1 MPVVNYKAQAEL
13 FPSRRRYSYSARGP
27 VGHKRFTS
35 AARAIK
41 YAIEELPRELL
52 LGTYLEVDEDRFD
65 GEGIRRLY
73 ESDAYPLK
81 REPEANVGKQTS
93 LRERASKFRI

>member
-13 FPSRRRYSYSARGP
+13 FPSRRRCFARGP
-27 VGHKRFTS
+27 VGYKRFTS

-41 YAIEELPRELL
+41 YAMEELPRELL

-73 ESDAYPLK
+73 ESEAYPLK
-81 REPEANVGKQTS
+81 REPEEASGGKQTS
-93 LRERASKFRI
+93 LRAPVSKFRV

>member
-13 FPSRRRYSYSARGP
+13 FPSRRRCFARGP
-27 VGHKRFTS
+27 VGYKRFTS

-41 YAIEELPRELL
+41 YAMEELPRELL
-52 LGTYLEVDEDRFD
+52 LGTYLEVDEARFD
-65 GEGIRRLY
+65 GAGIRRLY
-73 ESDAYPLK
+73 ESKAYPLK

-93 LRERASKFRI
+93 LRERGL